1 MISDCVQRIEHKHAE
16 IGRCYA
22 DFDGCMQ
29 LIRDLDE
36 MTAALDKLQ
45 RYRRQVAFGKDEA
58 ECRSA

>member
-45 RYRRQVAFGKDEA
+45 HYRRHSL
-58 ECRSA
+58 R